1 MLSRVLHLVGG
12 QAMRRGDLRLLFA
25 AVFLSFLGT
34 SVSFPLRQLYA
45 QAHGA
50 SPAEIGLMAATFL
63 LAPLLAQVPIGWL
76 VDRWGRVP
84 VFKLGLVSHTLFTLG
99 YIPFNTPSDL
109 IVLRFVEG
117 ISAST
122 FAPAV
127 NAYIADVVPEEHRSE
142 AYGVLNATLSGGMLI
157 GPLIGGVVG
166 QAYGFITAFAVN
178 VAIEALAVVLVW
190 GRLHE
195 PATHTEHKMEGGL
208 FSWRSLIS
216 LPLAGGYIAFFA
228 AQMVMGMLSA
238 LWAIWLHDLGGS
250 YTYIGITF
258 TVFALPQIL
267 FGALAGRLSDRLGR
281 APLLLVSGLLIAVTY
296 SSYGF
301 VTNLTL
307 ILVLG
312 VVEGLFA
319 AFQQPAI
326 QALIAESAPPGAR
339 GRVQGV
345 AGASGAVGGAIAA
358 FASLP
363 LYHNSRAVPFVLA
376 GVIIILGA
384 CASSAGAS
392 ALARRRRSV
401 LQAEAASAIAR

>member
-1 MLSRVLHLVGG
+1 MLSGVLHLVGG
-12 QAMRRGDLRLLFA
+12 RALRRGDLRLLFA
-25 AVFLSFLGT
+25 AVFLSFLGA

-50 SPAEIGLMAATFL
+50 SPAEIGLMAGAFL

-84 VFKLGLVSHTLFTLG
+84 VFKLGLVSHALITLG
-99 YIPFNTPSDL
+99 YIPFNTPIDL
-109 IVLRFVEG
+109 IALRFVEG
-117 ISAST
+117 LSAAT

-127 NAYIADVVPEEHRSE
+127 NAYIADVVPEEERSE

-157 GPLIGGVVG
+157 GPLVGGIVG
-166 QAYGFITAFAVN
+166 QAYGFITAFVVN
-178 VAIEALAVVLVW
+178 VAIELFAAVLVW
-190 GRLHE
+190 GRLRE
-195 PATHTEHKMEGGL
+195 PATHAIQKTEEEV
-208 FSWRSLIS
+208 FTWRSLIS
-216 LPLAGGYIAFFA
+216 WPLAGGYIAFFA

-238 LWAIWLHDLGGS
+238 LWALWLHDLGGS

-281 APLLLVSGLLIAVTY
+281 APLLLVSGLLIALTY
-296 SSYGF
+296 TSYGF
-301 VTNLTL
+301 LTNLTL
-307 ILVLG
+307 I
-312 VVEGLFA
+312 VVVGMAEGLFA

-326 QALIAESAPPGAR
+326 QALIAESAPVGAR

-358 FASLP
+358 IVSLP
-363 LYHNSRAVPFVLA
+363 LYHGSRPVPFVLA
-376 GVIIILGA
+376 GVIIVLGA
-384 CASSAGAS
+384 CASSSGALV
-392 ALARRRRSV
+392 LARRRRSAV
-401 LQAEAASAIAR
+401 QAEAASATAR